1 MTTIKN
7 TEAIEQV
14 SSGNAIIIDV
24 REPAE
29 FRNYHIANAI
39 NIPSSKFNVADYEP
53 YKTKN
58 IYLVCQSGNRANQIL
73 KKLEAQGFQNLY
85 ILEEQMESVSITE
98 TYNTGGWSVDRQFRF
113 VIGILLGIFLVGY
126 HYVSIYFIVIPIIL
140 CLGFTITSL
149 LNKCYMR
156 MGIAMLPW
164 NKGKKV
170 IV

>member
-1 MTTIKN
+1 MTIIKN
-7 TEAIEQV
+7 E
-14 SSGNAIIIDV
+14 NAIQQTSLGNGVIIDV
-24 REPAE
+24 RELAE
-29 FRNYHIANAI
+29 FNNHHIPQAI
-39 NIPSSKFNVADYEP
+39 NLPSSKFSVTDYES
-53 YKTKN
+53 YKEKN
-58 IYLVCQSGNRANQIL
+58 IYLVCQSGNRANQVL
-73 KKLEAQGFQNLY
+73 KKLENQGFQNLF
-85 ILEEQMESVSITE
+85 ILQEQMESFQATE

-126 HYVSIYFIVIPIIL
+126 HYVSIYFMVIPMIL

-164 NKGKKV
+164 NRGKKV

>member
-1 MTTIKN
+1 MAIIKN
-7 TEAIEQV
+7 ADAIEQV
-14 SSGNAIIIDV
+14 SLGNGVIIDV

-29 FRNYHIANAI
+29 FKNNHIAHAFNL
-39 NIPSSKFNVADYEP
+39 PSTKFSVADYEP
-53 YKTKN
+53 YKSKK
-58 IYLVCQSGNRANQIL
+58 IYLVCQSGNRASQVL
-73 KKLEAQGFQNLY
+73 KKLENQGFENLY
-85 ILEEQMESVSITE
+85 ILEEQMESFQTTE

-113 VIGILLGIFLVGY
+113 VIGVLLGIFLGGY
-126 HYVSIYFIVIPIIL
+126 HYVSPYFMIIPVIL

-170 IV
+170 VV